1 MDETRLALCR
11 SSLQLGDGYMGSS
24 HTVRFTFVF
33 GFCFFFLIKML
44 HRKVSSLNPL
54 KYQLQGEV
62 KAIYKRPTE
71 PNIPVLKKQPHRR
84 SLLNT

>member
-1 MDETRLALCR
+1 
-11 SSLQLGDGYMGSS
+11 
-24 HTVRFTFVF
+24 
-33 GFCFFFLIKML
+33 ML